1 VVQEVNAFII
11 AGGKS
16 SRMKQGPEMPSSDK
30 AFLTVD
36 GRFMIEHAIQQA
48 RVADDIYIVGP
59 KEKFSAYGRVV
70 LDIFPDAGPLGGIH
84 AALKR
89 TRTELNLVLP
99 VDMPFLKREFLTYL
113 LDAALKNTATV
124 TVPRANGR
132 LQPLCAVYR
141 KGFVDIAEAAL
152 TEAKHKIDILFPKDG
167 TAFVDVDSAEMNKLG
182 FDPSMFDNINSP
194 DDFQRAAKRKVPWTR
209 SKKASDA

>member
-11 AGGKS
+11 AGGQS

-36 GRFMIEHAIQQA
+36 GRFLIEHAIQQG

-70 LDIFPDAGPLGGIH
+70 LDIFPGAGPLGGIH

-89 TRTELNLVLP
+89 TRADLNLILP
-99 VDMPFLKREFLTYL
+99 VDMPFLKREFLAYL
-113 LDAALKNTATV
+113 LETALKNAALV

-141 KGFVDIAEAAL
+141 KKFADVAEIALNEG
-152 TEAKHKIDILFPKDG
+152 KHKIDALFPPDA
-167 TAFVDVDSAEMNKLG
+167 TAIIDVDSPEMKKLG
-182 FDPSMFDNINSP
+182 FEPSMFDNLNSP
-194 DDFQRAAKRKVPWTR
+194 ADYERAAKRKVPWT
-209 SKKASDA
+209 KAKRAHE